1 QKREEE
7 RRRRRRRR
15 RRRHRGNSKSSMGR
29 SPCCEKVGI
38 KKGPWTPEED
48 IILVSYIQQHG
59 AGNWRSVPSNT
70 GEVSL
75 TLRFYLQVRWAAI
88 ATYLPRRTDNDIKNY
103 WNTHL
108 KKKINKSHTATDG
121 YKLSSGT
128 SPSCHDYMPE
138 GYDTETRKQDITFPL
153 PSMRLTPSVYACSTG
168 NISRLL
174 EGWGQKNTQGKLQER
189 AIPDDSHSSNND
201 ATAAASIRD
210 KSRAAGDQG
219 RSTAMT
225 HEDLGTLPPF
235 ENVSGGSWEKTAAG
249 KAGFGDAEAK
259 QGGENHQ
266 PPLSLLEKWLFDE
279 ASGHVDEM
287 MDLPVDCCS
296 LPMF

>member
-1 QKREEE
+1 
-7 RRRRRRRR
+7 
-15 RRRHRGNSKSSMGR
+15 MGR

-70 GEVSL
+70 GEVAIPFLLPTHLSL
-75 TLRFYLQVRWAAI
+75 SLKKFSSFFLFVIFFELGFSNLVPLRFYLQVRWAAI

-235 ENVSGGSWEKTAAG
+235 ENVSG
-249 KAGFGDAEAK
+249 
-259 QGGENHQ
+259 
-266 PPLSLLEKWLFDE
+266 
-279 ASGHVDEM
+279 
-287 MDLPVDCCS
+287 
-296 LPMF
+296 